1 MNLRCLHY
9 TCLFLLLGSL
19 SFAQDAAKKP
29 ADVKATGAITQ
40 GQKVYSIGHSFHVFM
55 PAILTDIAR
64 VAEIKDHKQVGLSS
78 IGGSRVI
85 QHWDVAD
92 DKFKSKAILKA
103 GGADVLTIA
112 PIYLPD
118 DGIENFVKL
127 AYEGNPNIRITIQEF
142 WLPFDVYTPP
152 ALKSPGP
159 VDHDAQKIDELREKH
174 NQYFAAMDEHVLQLR
189 KKHGKDTIFVAPVG
203 QAVMALR
210 EKIVEGKVPTLT
222 KQSDLFTDAIGHAK
236 PPLQALVAYVHYSVT
251 YRRSP
256 VGLPAPAVLGG
267 GKSEQYPPELIKL
280 LQEIAWQAAIDHP
293 LSGVQAEA
301 KKE

>member
-1 MNLRCLHY
+1 MILRFFHFA
-9 TCLFLLLGSL
+9 CLFLLLGSL

-29 ADVKATGAITQ
+29 TDAKAAAPIAQ

-55 PAILTDIAR
+55 PAILNDIAKA
-64 VAEIKDHKQVGLSS
+64 AEIKDHKQVGLSS

-103 GGADVLTIA
+103 GGADVLTMA

-118 DGIENFVKL
+118 DGIENFVAL

-142 WLPFDVYTPP
+142 WLPFDAYTPP
-152 ALKSPGP
+152 ALKNPGP
-159 VDHDAQKIDELREKH
+159 VDHDAQKISELREKH
-174 NQYFAAMDEHVLQLR
+174 HQYFAAMDEHVQLLR
-189 KKHGKDTIFVAPVG
+189 KKHGKETIFVAPVG

-210 EKIVEGKVPTLT
+210 EKIVDGKVPTLT
-222 KQSDLFTDAIGHAK
+222 KQSDLFTDPIGHAK

-251 YRRSP
+251 YRQSP

-267 GKSEQYPPELIKL
+267 GKNEQYPPELIKL

-293 LSGVQAEA
+293 LSGV
-301 KKE
+301 KEK